1 MKLFK
6 LTFLTAVLAALTSCA
21 SGYQTITPKN
31 LNYVSTNVNDGVT
44 LEYKYDLLDK
54 KYEKKE
60 TKRGVK
66 LVAVSITN
74 NTDKDLI
81 FGKDL
86 MLDYEN
92 GQGVYVMEYDKTF
105 TSLKQS
111 PLTHLFYLLLSPLN
125 LYVTKTNS
133 YGAAETSSFPIG
145 LILGPGLAAGNMIAA
160 SSANGK
166 LKKDLMEYNLQGTL
180 IKKGET
186 KHGLIGIRTDS
197 YDALQPVVKDQS
209 EDQTEKEIA
218 P

>member
-1 MKLFK
+1 MKLLK
-6 LTFLTAVLAALTSCA
+6 LSLFIAIIASMTSCA
-21 SGYQTITPKN
+21 SGYKSITPKN
-31 LNYVSTNVNDGVT
+31 LNYISTNVNDGVT

-66 LVAVSITN
+66 LVAVSVTN
-74 NTDKDLI
+74 NTER
-81 FGKDL
+81 DL
-86 MLDYEN
+86 MFGRDLTLSYEN
-92 GQGVYVMEYDKTF
+92 GKDVFVMEYDKTF

-133 YGAAETSSFPIG
+133 YGYNETSSFPIG
-145 LILGPGLAAGNMIAA
+145 LILGPGLAAGNMIVA
-160 SSANGK
+160 SNSNSTF
-166 LKKDLMEYNLQGTL
+166 KKDLMENNLQGTI

-197 YDALQPVVKDQS
+197 YDALQPVVKPDS
-209 EDQTEKEIA
+209 ETTTKKEIA

>member
-1 MKLFK
+1 MKIFK
-6 LTFLTAVLAALTSCA
+6 FFLLAAVIAAFTSCA
-21 SGYQTITPKN
+21 SGYQSITPKK
-31 LNYVSTNVNDGVT
+31 LNFISTNVKDGVT

-74 NTDKDLI
+74 NTDRDLM

-86 MLDYEN
+86 TLNYEN
-92 GQGVYVMEYDKTF
+92 GQGVYVMEYEKTF

-125 LYVTKTNS
+125 LYVTKANS
-133 YGAAETSSFPIG
+133 FGQTETSSFPIG
-145 LILGPGLAAGNMIAA
+145 LILGPGLAAGNMITA
-160 SSANGK
+160 SNANGK
-166 LKKDLMEYNLQGTL
+166 FKKDLMEYNLQGTV

-209 EDQTEKEIA
+209 ENETEKEIA